1 MAAHA
6 KDRKAHVADGSWRAD
21 RHAGLVDAG
30 GVAGVEQ
37 DSKVWNLIELWQ
49 QRFDAAMAEVDRD
62 GATIENA
69 GNQIVPHPAHKVA
82 KEASS
87 ELRALFALVGISPLN
102 RARLGKSGDASDDLD
117 DGGLPPAVVRH
128 AD

>member
-6 KDRKAHVADGSWRAD
+6 KDREAHVKDRTWRAD

-87 ELRALFALVGISPLN
+87 ELRALFAIVGVGPLN
-102 RARLGKSGDASDDLD
+102 RSRLGKGASDDD
-117 DGGLPPAVVRH
+117 ASGESDGLPPAAVRH
-128 AD
+128 A